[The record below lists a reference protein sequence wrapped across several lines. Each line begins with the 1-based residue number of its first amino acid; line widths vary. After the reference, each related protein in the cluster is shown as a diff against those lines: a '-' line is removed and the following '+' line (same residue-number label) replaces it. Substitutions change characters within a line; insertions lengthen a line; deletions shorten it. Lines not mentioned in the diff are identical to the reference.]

1 LNPILNAG
9 STPFQWF
16 DELAYGSLI
25 QETPDGQ
32 LAPGLATSWKYI
44 GTGNKTFQ
52 MTLRPGVKFSDGTP
66 LTAAGVVSFLEAFKK
81 SNYAPYVSEMASIKA
96 TGPLTVQISSPGTS
110 IFPDFFASNG
120 DGAGQVV
127 NPNLLATPNKLAS
140 ETAGA
145 GPYMLDTAD
154 TVPNSKYV
162 YVPNPNYYDKAAIHW
177 KRVVITVIADPNTTL
192 AALQSGQVQV
202 AEGGVATA
210 AAAKAA
216 GLNVTTGPAGLAMFM
231 VTDPGGKLTPALG
244 KTAVRQALGYAI
256 NRQAIAKALWGSYG
270 STSESPQAAGAPGYT
285 AEANNY
291 YTYNPGKA
299 KQLLAQAGYPNGFSV
314 TVLVSTGQ
322 PEMEQMTE
330 AVASD
335 WAKIGVKLKIVAPPP
350 VVQRADLAKH
360 LWGLFN
366 VDLPYG
372 NPIEATQLWF
382 DAKTGLVNYFK
393 YPFTTL
399 SAETANAET
408 QAPGTALTDS
418 LAQMNSTIIE
428 QGYEIPVA
436 TNPLIMFSAKS
447 VTGITVPG
455 NTPGPD
461 PIYWSPAS

>member
-1 LNPILNAG
+1 
-9 STPFQWF
+9 
-16 DELAYGSLI
+16 
-25 QETPDGQ
+25 
-32 LAPGLATSWKYI
+32 
-44 GTGNKTFQ
+44 
-52 MTLRPGVKFSDGTP
+52 
-66 LTAAGVVSFLEAFKK
+66 
-81 SNYAPYVSEMASIKA
+81 
-96 TGPLTVQISSPGTS
+96 
-110 IFPDFFASNG
+110 
-120 DGAGQVV
+120 
-127 NPNLLATPNKLAS
+127 
-140 ETAGA
+140 
-145 GPYMLDTAD
+145 
-154 TVPNSKYV
+154 
-162 YVPNPNYYDKAAIHW
+162 
-177 KRVVITVIADPNTTL
+177 
-192 AALQSGQVQV
+192 
-202 AEGGVATA
+202 
-210 AAAKAA
+210 
-216 GLNVTTGPAGLAMFM
+216 LNVTTGPAGLAMFM

-360 LWGLFN
+360 LLGLFN